1 MHVCACVELYCP
13 TRVLYDIV
21 WDSSMSLYCL
31 FSPPSPPGLNSGIL
45 NKSALQ
51 QVFRGQIFPIE
62 FQQEYIELLNK
73 FEVAIQVDRNS
84 LLVPSCLSTKPAYT
98 LHRRSNYF
106 PRLTLEQIADQ
117 IIPELFTSSKDHRAS
132 PCGTDHPLFPQHT
145 SLILRRFYFMPHVPS
160 GFWPRLISR
169 FLADTIFHTIVL
181 ECLGYSKN
189 EVEEETRN
197 RSATNSVLSWV
208 YWRTG
213 IELWYQNSRSI
224 LRVTEIMG
232 KKGAFKGCKP
242 SQVPFDLPTEPVDPV
257 KDACDLLFD
266 LQGSWTPT
274 DINRSPR
281 GIEIIVNDCISR
293 QVIQGALEKSR
304 DHTDQHLPSAT
315 LEPSSMCAPTECRW
329 MGAELLAYTA
339 DVLDLLLEDW
349 FPGIG
354 LRDTVKNRF
363 DLPYVNRIVPCPF
376 CVSQASTLELVDE
389 ESQEFTAAQE
399 DQSGTEK
406 LPKKNRKKKKK
417 KSKYKLN
424 RPLFTPSP
432 ALSPVKEKEGM
443 AFFHAGP
450 LRDTSADVMVVQD
463 CDEEGPLL
471 PQGPGEE
478 AEEGEDT
485 VVDGTFISI
494 NQFGFMVDSLILL
507 SRTDDVVTCPL
518 HKDIPLP
525 IRDLAPDLV
534 REGVEGWELCTHC
547 SS

>member
-1 MHVCACVELYCP
+1 MTSYGTPACAS
-13 TRVLYDIV
+13 IA
-21 WDSSMSLYCL
+21 
-31 FSPPSPPGLNSGIL
+31 SPLLHPHPGLNSGIL

-84 LLVPSCLSTKPAYT
+84 LLVPSCLSTQPAYT
-98 LHRRSNYF
+98 LHKRSNYF
-106 PRLTLEQIADQ
+106 PRLTLEQIAAD
-117 IIPELFTSSKDHRAS
+117 IIPELFTSSEDHRAS
-132 PCGTDHPLFPQHT
+132 PCGTDHQLFPQYT
-145 SLILRRFYFMPHVPS
+145 GLILRRFYFMPHVPS

-169 FLADTIFHTIVL
+169 FLADTNFHTIVL

-213 IELWYQNSRSI
+213 LELWYQNSRSI

-242 SQVPFDLPTEPVDPV
+242 SQVPFDLPTQPVDPV
-257 KDACDLLFD
+257 KDASDLLFD
-266 LQGSWTPT
+266 LQGRWTPT
-274 DINRSPR
+274 DIYRSPH
-281 GIEIIVNDCISR
+281 GIEVIVSDCISR
-293 QVIQGALEKSR
+293 QVIQGALAKEKSR
-304 DHTDQHLPSAT
+304 DHTDQHLSST
-315 LEPSSMCAPTECRW
+315 TREPSSMCAPTECRW

-354 LRDTVKNRF
+354 SRDTAKNRF

-376 CVSQASTLELVDE
+376 CVSQASTHELVDE
-389 ESQEFTAAQE
+389 DSQDFTVGQE
-399 DQSGTEK
+399 DQSETEK

-417 KSKYKLN
+417 KKSKYKLN
-424 RPLFTPSP
+424 QPLFTPSP
-432 ALSPVKEKEGM
+432 ALSPVNEKEGSV
-443 AFFHAGP
+443 FFHAGP
-450 LRDTSADVMVVQD
+450 LRDSSAEAMVIQD
-463 CDEEGPLL
+463 CDKEDSLL
-471 PQGPGEE
+471 SLAPGEE
-478 AEEGEDT
+478 AEEGEGT

-518 HKDIPLP
+518 HKDTPLP

-534 REGVEGWELCTHC
+534 REGVEDWEVPY
-547 SS
+547 SM

>member
-1 MHVCACVELYCP
+1 MC
-13 TRVLYDIV
+13 
-21 WDSSMSLYCL
+21 LYCL
-31 FSPPSPPGLNSGIL
+31 SSPSSPPGLHSGIL

-98 LHRRSNYF
+98 LHHRLNYF
-106 PRLTLEQIADQ
+106 PRLNIEQIAEF
-117 IIPELFTSSKDHRAS
+117 IPELFASSEHHRMS
-132 PCGTDHPLFPQHT
+132 PCDTDHQLFPQYT

-169 FLADTIFHTIVL
+169 FLADTTFHTIVL

-197 RSATNSVLSWV
+197 RSGTNSVLSWV
-208 YWRTG
+208 YWRSG
-213 IELWYQNSRSI
+213 LELWYQNSRSI

-242 SQVPFDLPTEPVDPV
+242 SQVPFDLPTQPVDPV

-274 DINRSPR
+274 DINRSPH
-281 GIEIIVNDCISR
+281 GIEIIVSDCISR
-293 QVIQGALEKSR
+293 QMIQGALAKEKSR
-304 DHTDQHLPSAT
+304 DHTEQHLPSTT

-354 LRDTVKNRF
+354 SRDTVKNRF

-389 ESQEFTAAQE
+389 QSQDFTAGLD

-406 LPKKNRKKKKK
+406 LPKKNRKKKKR
-417 KSKYKLN
+417 KYKLN
-424 RPLFTPSP
+424 RSLFTPSP
-432 ALSPVKEKEGM
+432 ALSPVSEKEGSV
-443 AFFHAGP
+443 FFHAGP
-450 LRDTSADVMVVQD
+450 QRDTSAEVMVVQD
-463 CDEEGPLL
+463 CEEENPMQPLA
-471 PQGPGEE
+471 PGEE
-478 AEEGEDT
+478 AEEGEGT
-485 VVDGTFISI
+485 IPDGTFIPI

-518 HKDIPLP
+518 HKETPLP

-534 REGVEGWELCTHC
+534 REEVEGWELLY
-547 SS
+547 SM